1 MEGRENI
8 KKADSRIFAKSNMS
22 SLKHFNKVSGKKNRF
37 VFLKYHSSCRVGER
51 FGRRQ
56 EKIGAIYCR

>member
-22 SLKHFNKVSGKKNRF
+22 SLKHFNKVSGKKIDLCF
-37 VFLKYHSSCRVGER
+37 
-51 FGRRQ
+51 
-56 EKIGAIYCR
+56 